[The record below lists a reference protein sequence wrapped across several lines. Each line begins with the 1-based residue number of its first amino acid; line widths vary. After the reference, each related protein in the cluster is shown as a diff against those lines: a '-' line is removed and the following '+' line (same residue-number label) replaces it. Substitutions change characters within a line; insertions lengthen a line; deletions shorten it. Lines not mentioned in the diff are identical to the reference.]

1 MRKLWFYV
9 LSSLLLSFALFPL
22 VMTAIG
28 SVMPETELRT
38 EPPENPWFAQGPTF
52 SYYNYLFTSPF
63 GGKIPDD
70 PYIRWALRSL
80 VTTNVKFFLQILAN
94 SAIVASA
101 VAVLNVILGSV
112 AAYSFARFRYR
123 GSVVSFT
130 FVLVSRL
137 LPPIAVALPYY
148 IILQSVGLLNTLSS
162 VILVHT
168 ALTLPFVIWYLV
180 LYIRSIP
187 VEIEEAALTDGA
199 SLFRAMTRVSFPI
212 AWSGLLAAGLF
223 AFVLSYNE
231 YLFASFVLGKI
242 DVRTLPVFLAFLAS
256 SADIYW
262 ALMYGALT
270 LTTIPAIVAL
280 GIVWRFLKI
289 SQLAGA
295 LKK

>member
-9 LSSLLLSFALFPL
+9 LSSLLLSFSLFPI

-38 EPPENPWFAQGPTF
+38 EPPENPWFARGATL
-52 SYYNYLFTSPF
+52 SYYNYIFTSSF

-80 VTTNVKFFLQILAN
+80 VTTNVNFFLQILAN
-94 SAIVASA
+94 SVIVASA
-101 VAVLNVILGSV
+101 VAVLNVILGSI

-123 GSVVSFT
+123 GSVASFT

-148 IILQSVGLLNTLSS
+148 IILQSIGLLNTLSS

-168 ALTLPFVIWYLV
+168 ALTLPFSIWYLV
-180 LYIRSIP
+180 LYFRSIP
-187 VEIEEAALTDGA
+187 VDLEEAALTDGA
-199 SLFRAMTRVSFPI
+199 SLFRAMTKVALPI

-231 YLFASFVLGKI
+231 FLFASFILGKI